1 MNKYSDEDTKRLIKV
16 LSLLKNEKDID
27 NFMQDLCTIKE
38 IKDMS
43 KRLLC
48 AIKLSNGEIYQDI
61 IKDTGISSATL
72 SRINQCI
79 KYGNGGYKKA
89 ISLI

>member
-48 AIKLSNGEIYQDI
+48 AIKLYNGEIYQDI
-61 IKDTGISSATL
+61 IKDTGI
-72 SRINQCI
+72 N
-79 KYGNGGYKKA
+79 
-89 ISLI
+89 

>member
-1 MNKYSDEDTKRLIKV
+1 MSNFHDEDTKRLVKV
-16 LSLLKNEKDID
+16 FSLLKTEKDVD
-27 NFMQDLCTIKE
+27 NFLQDLCTIKE

-48 AIKLSNGEIYQDI
+48 AKKLLNGEIYQNI
-61 IKDTGISSATL
+61 INETGISSATL

-79 KYGNGGYKKA
+79 KYGNGGYKNA
-89 ISLI
+89 LNEL